1 VQKKLRAAQPN
12 EIESDSCEPLS
23 FEEENGVRYMGGYVV
38 KKLMEHPDCSD
49 FKELLNEIVCTD
61 DIRDE
66 NSPSAAWTNA
76 INRGGGLVNITPEAY
91 QVF

>member
-1 VQKKLRAAQPN
+1 
-12 EIESDSCEPLS
+12 
-23 FEEENGVRYMGGYVV
+23 
-38 KKLMEHPDCSD
+38 MEHPDCSD
-49 FKELLNEIVCTD
+49 FKELLNEMVCTD
-61 DIRDE
+61 DIPDE